1 MKKTT
6 LLNKGRP
13 LILTSEQSKNIQ
25 NEIISAI
32 ITPLTNK
39 ELFKPGEYIYCKE
52 PTIIVPTDHK
62 EDFISKYNLDN
73 SMEFKGKC
81 YFYGSII
88 VDEEFYIPTISKQ
101 MPKDV
106 SRLFLKLTSAYTCNI
121 KSLIN
126 TSTMK
131 LIGCNTEEELESL
144 WETIIDNYLYSTKND
159 KLRNKLSKTLYY
171 YDNDPIVQ
179 VIIFDKIN
187 LEE

>member
-1 MKKTT
+1 
-6 LLNKGRP
+6 
-13 LILTSEQSKNIQ
+13 
-25 NEIISAI
+25 
-32 ITPLTNK
+32 
-39 ELFKPGEYIYCKE
+39 
-52 PTIIVPTDHK
+52 
-62 EDFISKYNLDN
+62 
-73 SMEFKGKC
+73 MEFKGKC